1 MVFQRVPM
9 MCPRWVRQEILVKQR
24 IPLLPLRPAHA
35 TEALLQEGNKRTA
48 GGETIFASCLKK
60 NTMGWQ
66 HESNVGKG
74 TFAYKYQPNGI
85 LQNKTQAQCHI
96 FFPRWCTLGGYGKIA
111 VHISYY
117 WNASGAE
124 IETNIIYSDFWMYL
138 YILQYII
145 IDTYI
150 LDLYK

>member
-1 MVFQRVPM
+1 M
-9 MCPRWVRQEILVKQR
+9 MCPLWVRQEILVKQR

-48 GGETIFASCLKK
+48 GGETIFASCLK

-74 TFAYKYQPNGI
+74 AFAYKYQPNGI

-96 FFPRWCTLGGYGKIA
+96 FFPALMHAW
-111 VHISYY
+111 
-117 WNASGAE
+117 W
-124 IETNIIYSDFWMYL
+124 
-138 YILQYII
+138 ILQNSSAYQ
-145 IDTYI
+145 
-150 LDLYK
+150 LLLKR